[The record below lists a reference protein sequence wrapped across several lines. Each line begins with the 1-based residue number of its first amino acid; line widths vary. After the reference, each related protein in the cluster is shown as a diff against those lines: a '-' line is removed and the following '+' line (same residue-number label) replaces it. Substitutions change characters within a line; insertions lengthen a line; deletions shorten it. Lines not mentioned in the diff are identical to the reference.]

1 MGMMSRN
8 IITSKFAQL
17 PQSFPDPALE
27 LTLRAQ
33 KHIAK
38 SNKKDHTENLILLE
52 GKDMTGSIII
62 FKSQNA
68 KPSINICITKSF

>member
-1 MGMMSRN
+1 MGMMSLKL
-8 IITSKFAQL
+8 IPSKFTQL

-27 LTLRAQ
+27 LTLRGQ

-52 GKDMTGSIII
+52 GKDMTGSFVI
-62 FKSQNA
+62 A
-68 KPSINICITKSF
+68 KFQVAQPIL